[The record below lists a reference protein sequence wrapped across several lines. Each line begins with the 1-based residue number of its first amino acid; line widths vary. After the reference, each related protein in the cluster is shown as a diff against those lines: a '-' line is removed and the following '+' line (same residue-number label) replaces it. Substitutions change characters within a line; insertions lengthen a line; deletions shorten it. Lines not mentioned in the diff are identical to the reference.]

1 MTHDDSPSPADL
13 AARAL
18 IRALAVAVA
27 KTPPPPRQAA
37 PDERASGTVELDS
50 PRGVKQPQR

>member
-1 MTHDDSPSPADL
+1 MTHDDNPSPADL

-27 KTPPPPRQAA
+27 KTPPPPPRQAP
-37 PDERASGTVELDS
+37 PDERATGTVELNS
-50 PRGVKQPQR
+50 TRRVKRP